1 MATNEATLDHLATIR
16 SAVNAAINNV
26 NHYASNNTDMLS
38 ASKATLLATVT
49 TVPAA
54 LQHASDCSVCRA
66 WDGSAAPAES
76 E

>member
-1 MATNEATLDHLATIR
+1 MATNEAVLAHLASIR
-16 SAVNAAINNV
+16 GAVTTAINNV
-26 NHYASNNTDMLS
+26 HHYANNNTDMLS
-38 ASKATLLATVT
+38 SSKATLLATVT

-66 WDGSAAPAES
+66 WDGSVAS

>member
-1 MATNEATLDHLATIR
+1 MATNEATLAHLATVR

-26 NHYASNNTDMLS
+26 NRYQGFNGEMTTVAKN
-38 ASKATLLATVT
+38 ALLGTVT

-66 WDGSAAPAES
+66 WDGSVA
-76 E
+76 

>member
-1 MATNEATLDHLATIR
+1 MATNEATLAHLTTIR

-66 WDGSAAPAES
+66 WDGSVA
-76 E
+76 

>member
-16 SAVNAAINNV
+16 TAVNTAINNV
-26 NHYASNNTDMLS
+26 HHYASNNTDMLS

-66 WDGSAAPAES
+66 WDGSVAS

>member
-1 MATNEATLDHLATIR
+1 MATNEATIDHLATIR

-26 NHYASNNTDMLS
+26 NRYAANNTDMLS

-66 WDGSAAPAES
+66 WDGSVA
-76 E
+76 

>member
-1 MATNEATLDHLATIR
+1 MATNEATLDHLATVR

-26 NHYASNNTDMLS
+26 HRYAGFNGEMTTS
-38 ASKATLLATVT
+38 AKNALLATVT

-54 LQHASDCSVCRA
+54 LQHASNCSICNG
-66 WDGSAAPAES
+66 WDGSVAPS

>member
-1 MATNEATLDHLATIR
+1 MATNEAVLAHLATIR

-26 NHYASNNTDMLS
+26 HHYASNNTDMLS
-38 ASKATLLATVT
+38 SSKATLLATVT

-66 WDGSAAPAES
+66 WDGSVADPE
-76 E
+76 

>member
-1 MATNEATLDHLATIR
+1 MATNEAVLAHLATIR
-16 SAVNAAINNV
+16 SAVNSAINNV

-66 WDGSAAPAES
+66 WDGSVS
-76 E
+76 

>member
-1 MATNEATLDHLATIR
+1 MATNEAVLDHLATIR
-16 SAVNAAINNV
+16 TAVNTAINNV
-26 NHYASNNTDMLS
+26 HHYASNNTDMLS

-66 WDGSAAPAES
+66 WDGSVAVS

>member
-1 MATNEATLDHLATIR
+1 MATNEAVLAHLATVR
-16 SAVNAAINNV
+16 TAVNTAINNV

-66 WDGSAAPAES
+66 WDGSVA
-76 E
+76 